1 MSKSRLFL
9 LQNWLFTGFSCKFFT
24 NLGPITT
31 MKPAQLTQS
40 ISDTLSELRKSER
53 KVADFVL
60 KNPLKVIHMRIV
72 DLAKEAAV
80 SEPTVVRFCRAV
92 GCEGFQDF
100 KLALAQ
106 QLASSPSYGQIAVT
120 DTDSTR
126 EYTHKVFD
134 STVDTLL
141 KVRERLVLENL
152 DAAVAAICAAKRVE
166 FYGFGAS
173 AAVAFDG
180 QHKFFRLQITSSAY
194 SDPHLQNMSASSL
207 QANDVVIAISQSGRT
222 QALLDSMELVQQA
235 GGIVIG
241 LAPSNSPVARNATIP
256 IEVDA
261 KEDIQIYTPLSS
273 RIAHLAVIDV
283 LAIGVAQK
291 KGPQL
296 QEHLQQLQAGLSSL
310 RSQ

>member
-1 MSKSRLFL
+1 
-9 LQNWLFTGFSCKFFT
+9 
-24 NLGPITT
+24 
-31 MKPAQLTQS
+31 MKPAELTQT
-40 ISDTLSELRKSER
+40 ISDALSRLRKSEL

-60 KNPLKVIHMRIV
+60 KNPLAVIRMRIV
-72 DLAKEAAV
+72 DLAEKAGV

-92 GCEGFQDF
+92 GCTGFQDF

-126 EYTHKVFD
+126 EYTYKVFD

-141 KVRERLVLENL
+141 KVRDRLVLENL
-152 DAAVAAICAAKRVE
+152 EAAVAAICAAGRVE

-173 AAVAFDG
+173 AAVAFDA
-180 QHKFFRLQITSSAY
+180 QHKFFRLQIRSAAY
-194 SDPHLQNMSASSL
+194 SDPHLQNMSATSL
-207 QANDVVIAISQSGRT
+207 NPGDVIVAISQSGRS
-222 QALLDSMELVQQA
+222 QALLDSMELVKNA

-241 LAPSNSPVARNATIP
+241 LAPSSSPVAKSATIA

-291 KGPQL
+291 KGPKL
-296 QEHLQQLQAGLSSL
+296 QEHLQQLQAGLASL
-310 RSQ
+310 RSS

>member
-1 MSKSRLFL
+1 
-9 LQNWLFTGFSCKFFT
+9 
-24 NLGPITT
+24 
-31 MKPAQLTQS
+31 MKHAELSQT
-40 ISDTLSELRKSER
+40 ISDTLPELRKSER

-60 KNPLKVIHMRIV
+60 KNLLEVIRMRIV
-72 DLAKEAAV
+72 DLAEKAEV

-92 GCEGFQDF
+92 GCHGFQDF

-106 QLASSPSYGQIAVT
+106 QLAASPSYGQIAVT

-141 KVRERLVLENL
+141 KVRESLVIERL

-173 AAVAFDG
+173 AAVAFDA
-180 QHKFFRLQITSSAY
+180 QHITSAAY
-194 SDPHLQNMSASSL
+194 SDPHLQNMSATSL
-207 QANDVVIAISQSGRT
+207 HAGDVVVAISQSGRT
-222 QALLDSMELVQQA
+222 KALLDSMDLVKKA
-235 GGIVIG
+235 NGIVIAI
-241 LAPSNSPVARNATIP
+241 APSGSPIARNATIA

-283 LAIGVAQK
+283 LATGVAISR
-291 KGPQL
+291 PEESREML
-296 QEHLQQLQAGLSSL
+296 RRIRSSL
-310 RSQ
+310 VAVQNSTKPQPVGD

>member
-1 MSKSRLFL
+1 
-9 LQNWLFTGFSCKFFT
+9 
-24 NLGPITT
+24 
-31 MKPAQLTQS
+31 MKPAELTQT
-40 ISDTLSELRKSER
+40 ISDTMTTLRKSEL
-53 KVADFVL
+53 KVARFVL
-60 KNPLKVIHMRIV
+60 KDPLEVIRMRIV
-72 DLAKEAAV
+72 DLAEQAGV

-92 GCEGFQDF
+92 GCSGFQDF

-106 QLASSPSYGQIAVT
+106 QLASSPSFGQIAVT

-126 EYTHKVFD
+126 EYTFKVFD

-141 KVRERLVLENL
+141 NVRDRLVLENL
-152 DAAVAAICAAKRVE
+152 EQAVAAICAAGRVE

-173 AAVAFDG
+173 AAVAFDA
-180 QHKFFRLQITSSAY
+180 QHKFFRLQISSSAY
-194 SDPHLQNMSASSL
+194 SDPHLQNMSATSL
-207 QANDVVIAISQSGRT
+207 AAGDVVVAISQSGRT
-222 QALLDSMELVQQA
+222 RALLDSMDLVKKA

-241 LAPSNSPVARNATIP
+241 LAPSDSPVAQNASIA

-291 KGPQL
+291 KGPSLEQ
-296 QEHLQQLQAGLSSL
+296 HLQQLQAGLSSL
-310 RSQ
+310 RRS

>member
-1 MSKSRLFL
+1 
-9 LQNWLFTGFSCKFFT
+9 
-24 NLGPITT
+24 
-31 MKPAQLTQS
+31 MKPAELTQS
-40 ISDTLSELRKSER
+40 ISDRLPELRKSER

-60 KNPLKVIHMRIV
+60 KNPLNVIHMRIV

-92 GCEGFQDF
+92 GCHGFQDF

-120 DTDSTR
+120 DTDSIR

-141 KVRERLVLENL
+141 KVRERLVLKNL
-152 DAAVAAICAAKRVE
+152 EAAVAAICMAHRVE
-166 FYGFGAS
+166 FYGFGSS
-173 AAVAFDG
+173 AAVAFDA
-180 QHKFFRLQITSSAY
+180 QHKFFRLQITSAAY
-194 SDPHLQNMSASSL
+194 SDPHLQNMSATSL
-207 QANDVVIAISQSGRT
+207 QPNDVVIAISQSGRT
-222 QALLDSMELVQQA
+222 QALLDSMELVKKA
-235 GGIVIG
+235 GGIVIA
-241 LAPSNSPVARNATIP
+241 LAPSGSPVARKATIA

-296 QEHLQQLQAGLSSL
+296 EEHLQQLQAGLASL
-310 RSQ
+310 RSN